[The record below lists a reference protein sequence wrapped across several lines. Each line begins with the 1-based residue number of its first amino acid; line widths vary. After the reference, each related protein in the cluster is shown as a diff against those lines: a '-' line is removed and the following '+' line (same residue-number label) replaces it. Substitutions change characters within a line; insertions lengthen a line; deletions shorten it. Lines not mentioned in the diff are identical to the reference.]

1 MVHAC
6 ICFCVCCACVPAVC
20 VCGCVKQ
27 ATHSSICSLCE
38 SHRTP
43 WQKARREWDATS
55 CLVVCTDPDVAE
67 HDGQV
72 TRPAVEH
79 ATHKAPRSGED
90 QNDTFRDPTSPWF
103 GLRHTIGEA
112 FALMG
117 ASSDDCDS
125 SSKRMLRVAVSD
137 PRHAAHKFA
146 HTLTQAAFG
155 AGIRARETVKR
166 NKGTLPCVL
175 TPRGV
180 VNKQSF
186 RAACP
191 DTCNDAARSSFNK
204 FRPTFH
210 ARLSCVLLKGTRL
223 FHARLAHNL
232 RARAP
237 EHPM

>member
-1 MVHAC
+1 
-6 ICFCVCCACVPAVC
+6 
-20 VCGCVKQ
+20 
-27 ATHSSICSLCE
+27 
-38 SHRTP
+38 
-43 WQKARREWDATS
+43 
-55 CLVVCTDPDVAE
+55 
-67 HDGQV
+67 
-72 TRPAVEH
+72 
-79 ATHKAPRSGED
+79 
-90 QNDTFRDPTSPWF
+90 
-103 GLRHTIGEA
+103 
-112 FALMG
+112 MG

-125 SSKRMLRVAVSD
+125 NSKRMLRVAVSD

-175 TPRGV
+175 TPRGI

-237 EHPM
+237 EHLV